1 MEFIK
6 KEPIIFLVAG
16 KARSGKNTVA
26 KIIKDNYLDQKQ
38 KVVISEITKYLKKYI
53 EEITETKITENNKPR
68 ELLQKISAV
77 IIKDKLDMP
86 DFFVNR
92 MIEDLKIYSYFFDI
106 IIIPDIRFEKEIEI
120 VKKYFK
126 YVISIGVIRENYE
139 SDLSLEEQKDITE
152 ISLDNYNKYDY
163 KIINNDDKDNLY
175 LKVMNILNDVQERR

>member
-6 KEPIIFLVAG
+6 KEPIIFLIAG

-86 DFFVNR
+86 DFFR
-92 MIEDLKIYSYFFDI
+92 HQAQ
-106 IIIPDIRFEKEIEI
+106 RF
-120 VKKYFK
+120 
-126 YVISIGVIRENYE
+126 R
-139 SDLSLEEQKDITE
+139 
-152 ISLDNYNKYDY
+152 
-163 KIINNDDKDNLY
+163 
-175 LKVMNILNDVQERR
+175 